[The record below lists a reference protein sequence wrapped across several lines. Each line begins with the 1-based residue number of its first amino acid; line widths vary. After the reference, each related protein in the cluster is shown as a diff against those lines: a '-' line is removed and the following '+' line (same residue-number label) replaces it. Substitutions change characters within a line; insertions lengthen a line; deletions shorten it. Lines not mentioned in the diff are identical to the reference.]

1 MTNTASDTRNAP
13 ITLARATLLTRGPFG
28 YSVML
33 VRDLTVTIRPYAQYS
48 HAVEIRF
55 TEKGKRKASGF
66 METYKPGLVVLEGH
80 VEVKLESAMEHCA
93 GSPGV
98 TCSRTRYESYDSRY
112 DSDFARWLDA
122 SKLTVARDFRGH
134 NPHTGEI
141 SAEQGE

>member
-13 ITLARATLLTRGPFG
+13 ITLARATVLTRGPFG
-28 YSVML
+28 YSVTL

-55 TEKGKRKASGF
+55 TEKGKRKAGGL
-66 METYKPGLVVLEGH
+66 METYRPGAVILEGH
-80 VEVKLESAMEHCA
+80 HEIKLESAMDDL
-93 GSPGV
+93 GGG
-98 TCSRTRYESYDSRY
+98 CSMTRYASFDSRY